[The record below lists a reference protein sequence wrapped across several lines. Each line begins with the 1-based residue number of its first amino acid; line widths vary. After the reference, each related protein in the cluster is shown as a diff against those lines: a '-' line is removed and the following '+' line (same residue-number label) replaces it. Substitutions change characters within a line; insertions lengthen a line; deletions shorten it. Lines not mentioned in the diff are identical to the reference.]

1 VLIIQVAGALLLLL
15 GSALIFHA
23 LLALDGA
30 PSDSDLRP
38 VVRPHTRRIEPDHDE
53 APLRRAA

>member
-1 VLIIQVAGALLLLL
+1 VLILQVAGALLLLL

-23 LLALDGA
+23 LLALDGV
-30 PSDSDLRP
+30 SSDLRP
-38 VVRPHTRRIEPDHDE
+38 VVRPHTRRVEPDHDE